1 MSILQCVPLRDKSSA
16 EDMLPADHVLVFDE
30 VATGGE
36 VINGRGSVSVKNR
49 VNAE

>member
-30 VATGGE
+30 VARRWE
-36 VINGRGSVSVKNR
+36 VVDCRGSVSIKNH
-49 VNAE
+49 VNAA